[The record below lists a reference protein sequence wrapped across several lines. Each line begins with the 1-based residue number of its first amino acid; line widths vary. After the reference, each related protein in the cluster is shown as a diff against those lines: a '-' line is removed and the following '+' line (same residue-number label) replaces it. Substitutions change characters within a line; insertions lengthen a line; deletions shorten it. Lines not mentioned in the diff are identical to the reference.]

1 MHYPNSLGILIFV
14 RHYPGWVPPA
24 SKFSENTTDKDLREM
39 EEKKAEK
46 VKAFKEDN
54 NFEQEVE
61 DTLDRCENKQELL
74 EAKEKLENH
83 AKAQS
88 SKFLEELKEIAAERI
103 ERLENSTYTKESIEK
118 SIEKIHKELEEDIQ
132 NEGKYTAF
140 FLEKINNIYKERLE
154 ELEEWED
161 KDSDA
166 SESYQGSNEDKSVGV
181 VASLP
186 QAAPQAA
193 VVDSLPQRSIIS
205 LAAENNK
212 GEGPGSNSKNV
223 PGEGS
228 SSNPNLSKTAAEPE
242 IIPGRNA
249 WDKEEYP
256 GAEGGNLI
264 YGDELGELILCIMII
279 IGEKI
284 SSVVDVISIIISSWF

>member
-1 MHYPNSLGILIFV
+1 MKVNIL
-14 RHYPGWVPPA
+14 
-24 SKFSENTTDKDLREM
+24 L
-39 EEKKAEK
+39 
-46 VKAFKEDN
+46 
-54 NFEQEVE
+54 
-61 DTLDRCENKQELL
+61 
-74 EAKEKLENH
+74 
-83 AKAQS
+83 
-88 SKFLEELKEIAAERI
+88 
-103 ERLENSTYTKESIEK
+103 
-118 SIEKIHKELEEDIQ
+118 
-132 NEGKYTAF
+132 F

-205 LAAENNK
+205 GGVAAENNK

-242 IIPGRNA
+242 IIPGRNT

-256 GAEGGNLI
+256 GAEGGNPI
-264 YGDELGELILCIMII
+264 YGEKDELSELLLGII
-279 IGEKI
+279 I
-284 SSVVDVISIIISSWF
+284 IIIDFISSWF